1 MPLSSMLVN
10 PRPSLSLGADVG
22 HGIGLPRPPVAT
34 MGLTASAA
42 ISVDDLLDNSEEDK
56 KNKRRKVKVEID
68 DEAESMTPRTPQ
80 EAEAL
85 YALVQMNFPRADAL
99 RALRLQD
106 ELSHHNGYYDVDAA
120 TMFLVSE
127 MENRAEAQKMDSARV
142 ASEALEDAEKIARRK
157 RERQSMQDG
166 QIRLIGNSLLAGDK
180 KSALLATSSVSVP
193 SSSAHTPDF
202 PWTFRQLAEY
212 LDSHRRESQSSQ
224 EELETAVSSTSL
236 LPSNKSSQDIGGHL
250 IQDTRR
256 SCMRLLVLEKKAI
269 KWYGGPAW
277 RFFNDIG
284 KRFREISVPFMNK
297 VSKTILQRYRQT
309 SASAPTIVSVAASAS
324 DVKQATNTSEPSD
337 ASEHSLM
344 EDEKDR
350 SSSNHNEGRTSTPPI
365 TFYGGISGD
374 RIVTEY
380 AIQVMKSFLDAEVSA
395 CEAALYA
402 IPSGGSRLPDA
413 FQEFIDDPS
422 GVNLDSDGV
431 EVVSVQAAPKKK
443 GHDAKGSIQDIIL
456 IDD

>member
-1 MPLSSMLVN
+1 MIVGIFQAGLKVCATTVCAALPPLHRAADRIVA
-10 PRPSLSLGADVG
+10 RGA
-22 HGIGLPRPPVAT
+22 
-34 MGLTASAA
+34 
-42 ISVDDLLDNSEEDK
+42 
-56 KNKRRKVKVEID
+56 
-68 DEAESMTPRTPQ
+68 Q

-99 RALRLQD
+99 RALRLQN

-236 LPSNKSSQDIGGHL
+236 LP
-250 IQDTRR
+250 
-256 SCMRLLVLEKKAI
+256 
-269 KWYGGPAW
+269 
-277 RFFNDIG
+277 
-284 KRFREISVPFMNK
+284 
-297 VSKTILQRYRQT
+297 
-309 SASAPTIVSVAASAS
+309 
-324 DVKQATNTSEPSD
+324 
-337 ASEHSLM
+337 
-344 EDEKDR
+344 
-350 SSSNHNEGRTSTPPI
+350 
-365 TFYGGISGD
+365 
-374 RIVTEY
+374 
-380 AIQVMKSFLDAEVSA
+380 
-395 CEAALYA
+395 
-402 IPSGGSRLPDA
+402 
-413 FQEFIDDPS
+413 
-422 GVNLDSDGV
+422 
-431 EVVSVQAAPKKK
+431 
-443 GHDAKGSIQDIIL
+443 
-456 IDD
+456 